1 MRHVEISV
9 RDKLLSHGVPVPR
22 EMIRLR
28 FWRIAWKIAWRDLWS
43 GRRHFVVALTT
54 LAVGVGAMSAARS
67 VGDAFSRRLNGDM
80 RQWIAADVAVTL
92 RQPPSEEQRGELDE
106 LARHGIEE
114 TESFETYT
122 MASSDQAADPVA
134 ISIKSVD
141 PRRYPWYGRVELDPV
156 LPLGEALQPDT
167 AVISRTLAERLSVV
181 PGNRI
186 LIDGVDFRVAALI
199 AGEPDR
205 FAAAPNAYPR
215 AMLSGEAFDRSQ
227 IARQGNSISWRLL
240 FRIGA
245 GRATAGLK
253 AQLQQMFP
261 DAQVVDYRDRS
272 DPRAAAA
279 LNAAVTYLDMAAWNA
294 LVLGSLG
301 VAMVI
306 YLHIEQRLDTVAV
319 MKVLG
324 GRWSQIL
331 VVYLLE
337 IGGLSLAGCAIGAVL
352 AIPLER
358 MFLLLSRGQSL
369 VPVALPWRWSQ
380 AGVAVGLG
388 MLASLMATAMPLAAV
403 RAAPPLLLLRRHVQ
417 RPTGRWRIGLLSLLG
432 LVVLAGWM
440 VHSWKAGAAYLFG
453 KAAGALI
460 LLGAGCGLVR
470 LLRRAARHWKIQG
483 LMNLGRP
490 GLHGET
496 RFLALA
502 VGIMGVT
509 ASWLAPA
516 AVIRAIEQSLPLPGA
531 DLFVF
536 GFGPDQKGP
545 LIDLLSRNPDVK
557 QPVDLLPLVVLRLS
571 KVAGV
576 PASASAPERWAATC
590 SAAAPSAPTFSGALV
605 AIGCGRA
612 GGRDVRVFGRHAWRE
627 SRPDARF
634 PLEWQSPSGAHRGS
648 APHGRHRGTTWR
660 AGLSVH
666 SICWA
671 ERFLWGWHLDK
682 KRARACSE
690 ARDFRQLSQH
700 CGNQPA
706 GTGGSDRIGGVR
718 CHLESARDHPADS
731 DRRNRHPD
739 PHGVGRRKDQNSRNR
754 HPQNPGRPALSS
766 AERNAGRV
774 RLFGRTGG
782 FERRRDGQPVREP
795 AVVGDFSQAGAG
807 VGREGAN
814 GCDGAGRG
822 DRGCGRMGV
831 DHAHRSPEALRHF
844 AQRVSLRSGRS
855 AIIQA

>member
-1 MRHVEISV
+1 
-9 RDKLLSHGVPVPR
+9 
-22 EMIRLR
+22 MIRLR

-80 RQWIAADVAVTL
+80 RQWIAADLAVTL

-106 LARHGIEE
+106 LARQGIEE
-114 TESFETYT
+114 TDSLETYT
-122 MASSDQAADPVA
+122 MASSDQAADPVL

-141 PRRYPWYGRVELDPV
+141 PRRYPWYGRVELEPA

-167 AVISRTLAERLSVV
+167 AVVSRTLAERLSVA

-205 FAAAPNAYPR
+205 FAAAHNAYPR
-215 AMLSGEAFDRSQ
+215 VMLSGDAFDRSR

-245 GRATAGLK
+245 GHGTAGLK
-253 AQLQQMFP
+253 ARLLQVFP
-261 DAQVVDYRDRS
+261 DAQVVDYRDRG

-279 LNAAVTYLDMAAWNA
+279 LNAAVTYLDIAAWNA

-358 MFLLLSRGQSL
+358 IFLLLSRGQSL
-369 VPVALPWRWSQ
+369 VPVAIEWRWAQ
-380 AGVAVGLG
+380 AGQAVGLG
-388 MLASLMATAMPLAAV
+388 MLASLMAAAMPLAAV
-403 RAAPPLLLLRRHVQ
+403 RAAPPLLVLRRHVQ
-417 RPTGRWRIGLLSLLG
+417 RPAARWRIGLLSLLG
-432 LVVLAGWM
+432 MLVLAGWM
-440 VHSWKAGAAYLFG
+440 ANSWKAGAVYLFG
-453 KAAGALI
+453 KAGGALT
-460 LLGAGCGLVR
+460 LLGAGYGLVR

-502 VGIMGVT
+502 FGIMGVT
-509 ASWLAPA
+509 VSWLAPA

-545 LIDLLSRNPDVK
+545 LIDLLRRNPDVK
-557 QPVDLLPLVVLRLS
+557 QPVELLPLVVLRLA
-571 KVAGV
+571 KVAGA
-576 PASASAPERWAATC
+576 PAPASAPERWAATC
-590 SAAAPSAPTFSGALV
+590 SSAAPSAPLSAGRWWQPGAAAPEAVMSQSLAAMLGV
-605 AIGCGRA
+605 KVGQTIEFRSSGRA
-612 GGRDVRVFGRHAWRE
+612 FPARIVGLRRMDAIEEQRGGLVFPCTA
-627 SRPDARF
+627 F
-634 PLEWQSPSGAHRGS
+634 
-648 APHGRHRGTTWR
+648 
-660 AGLSVH
+660 AGLSV
-666 SICWA
+666 SYGAGISV
-671 ERFLWGWHLDK
+671 RN
-682 KRARACSE
+682 ARADAVRRAISASFPSIAVISRRE
-690 ARDFRQLSQH
+690 LAAAIESVASDAIWSLREITLLILI
-700 CGNQPA
+700 A
-706 GTGGSDRIGGVR
+706 GTGILILMVLAEEKTRTREIAILKALGARPSQVRNGMLAEFAFLGALAGSSGGVMGSLFASLLLSVIFR
-718 CHLESARDHPADS
+718 KLAPAWDARVLMGATALGVATGVAAGWASIMRTVRQKPFAIL
-731 DRRNRHPD
+731 RN
-739 PHGVGRRKDQNSRNR
+739 
-754 HPQNPGRPALSS
+754 
-766 AERNAGRV
+766 E
-774 RLFGRTGG
+774 
-782 FERRRDGQPVREP
+782 
-795 AVVGDFSQAGAG
+795 
-807 VGREGAN
+807 
-814 GCDGAGRG
+814 
-822 DRGCGRMGV
+822 
-831 DHAHRSPEALRHF
+831 
-844 AQRVSLRSGRS
+844 
-855 AIIQA
+855 